1 VVEDLGR
8 GVERPDRR
16 QPATDDTEV
25 EGGDAEPGHRS
36 GDDGVTAGEH
46 GRQHDPPGQR
56 DGDVGG
62 ASGDEEA
69 QAVPVRPQDGVPD
82 RSRRVEDVAAVL
94 QRHRRGRQS
103 AESSP
108 DGSGCEAVDGDG

>member
-8 GVERPDRR
+8 GFERPDRR

-25 EGGDAEPGHRS
+25 EGGDAEPRHRS
-36 GDDGVTAGEH
+36 GEDRVTTGEH

-62 ASGDEEA
+62 APGDQPA
-69 QAVPVRPQDGVPD
+69 QAVLVRPQDGAPD

-94 QRHRRGRQS
+94 QRHHRGRQS

-108 DGSGCEAVDGDG
+108 GGSGCEAVDEDS